1 VNNAAPDGATR
12 IACKDILSVA
22 EFEERARACLPVATY
37 EYLASGAA
45 DENTLRWNCEAYS
58 RIRLRPRVLR
68 DVADVDSSV
77 TLFGQKMESPIL
89 LAPTAFLRAIHPDG
103 EIAVA
108 RAAGAQRV
116 TWIVSTAT
124 TTTLEDT
131 ARDATSP
138 LWFQL
143 YVQSD
148 RSVTK
153 DLAQRAE
160 SVGCKALC
168 LTVDTPVQGARNR
181 QTRSKFAL
189 PPGLTAPYMGEL
201 VAGRA
206 IADNRRGKVV
216 TWNDVEWL
224 QSVARVPL
232 LIKGILD
239 ADDAERAV
247 ATGVAGII
255 VSNHGG
261 RNLDTA
267 PATIDALREVA
278 ERVAGRIPV
287 LVDGGIRRGT
297 DIVKALA
304 YGATAVLIGRPY
316 CYGLAVAGAD
326 GVSRVIEIL
335 RTELEMTMQLIGCRS
350 LAEIDST
357 VLWAPHPL

>member
-1 VNNAAPDGATR
+1 
-12 IACKDILSVA
+12 
-22 EFEERARACLPVATY
+22 
-37 EYLASGAA
+37 
-45 DENTLRWNCEAYS
+45 
-58 RIRLRPRVLR
+58 
-68 DVADVDSSV
+68 
-77 TLFGQKMESPIL
+77 MESPIL

-108 RAAGAQRV
+108 RGAGAAGA

-124 TTTLEDT
+124 TTPLEEI
-131 ARDATSP
+131 APEATSP

-143 YVQSD
+143 YVQAD

-168 LTVDTPVQGARNR
+168 LTVDTPVQGPRNR
-181 QTRSKFAL
+181 QTRSRFAL
-189 PPGLTAPYMGEL
+189 PAGLSAPYMSEL

-206 IADNRRGKVV
+206 IADNRRGNVV
-216 TWNDVEWL
+216 TWDDVEWL
-224 QSVARVPL
+224 QSVTHVPL

-247 ATGVAGII
+247 AAGMSGII

-278 ERVAGRIPV
+278 DRVAGRAPV

-297 DIVKALA
+297 DIVKAIA

-316 CYGLAVAGAD
+316 CYGLAVAGAG

-335 RTELEMTMQLIGCRS
+335 RTELAMAMQLIGCRS
-350 LAEIDST
+350 LSELDNS
-357 VLWAPHPL
+357 VLWSRP

>member
-1 VNNAAPDGATR
+1 
-12 IACKDILSVA
+12 
-22 EFEERARACLPVATY
+22 
-37 EYLASGAA
+37 
-45 DENTLRWNCEAYS
+45 
-58 RIRLRPRVLR
+58 
-68 DVADVDSSV
+68 
-77 TLFGQKMESPIL
+77 MPIL
-89 LAPTAFLRAIHPDG
+89 LGPTAFLRAVHADG

-108 RAAGAQRV
+108 RGAGAARA

-124 TTTLEDT
+124 TTPLEEIAPEAT
-131 ARDATSP
+131 AP

-160 SVGCKALC
+160 NVGCRALC
-168 LTVDTPVQGARNR
+168 LTVDTPVQGPRNR
-181 QTRSKFAL
+181 QTRSRFAL
-189 PPGLTAPYMGEL
+189 PPGLSTPYMGEL

-206 IADNRRGKVV
+206 IADNRRGNVV
-216 TWNDVEWL
+216 TWDDVEWL
-224 QSVARVPL
+224 RSVASVPL
-232 LIKGILD
+232 VIKGILD
-239 ADDAERAV
+239 ADDAERAI
-247 ATGVAGII
+247 ASGVSGVI

-278 ERVAGRIPV
+278 ERVGGRIPV

-304 YGATAVLIGRPY
+304 FGATAVLIGRPY
-316 CYGLAVAGAD
+316 CYGLAVGGAG
-326 GVSRVIEIL
+326 GVRRVIEIL

-350 LAEIDST
+350 LEELDSS
-357 VLWAPHPL
+357 VLWSRKA